1 MRFVIVGQK
10 WFAGAVLDLAA
21 SHGEVVAVLGTA
33 GACRFTE
40 KAAERGIPIAT
51 DMVDLERMMRGRMVD
66 LLITAHATKFVP
78 ATVRALA
85 AAAIGYHP
93 SLLPRHR
100 GARAVQATIAA
111 GDAIAGGTVFHL
123 ADGWDEG
130 PIAFQDWCFVPPG
143 SIAADLWRDELAPM
157 GLDLLGNAISFYAR
171 RRVLPALRQDD
182 RFATSC

>member
-93 SLLPRHR
+93 YLDLALARPAERDRPGDDRGRRRHCRRHGVPSRRWLGR
-100 GARAVQATIAA
+100 GADRVSGLVLRAA
-111 GDAIAGGTVFHL
+111 G
-123 ADGWDEG
+123 
-130 PIAFQDWCFVPPG
+130 
-143 SIAADLWRDELAPM
+143 
-157 GLDLLGNAISFYAR
+157 LDSR
-171 RRVLPALRQDD
+171 RSVA
-182 RFATSC
+182 